1 MATASRKQCR
11 IKGDEEDREV
21 RKVHLDLS
29 PADTD
34 ELFSKP
40 GRSAWSVMAV
50 LMAFLALSLKLLF
63 PYWSSM
69 SPTPEM
75 HLPTNLTTIAL
86 AALHLGAATAQR
98 PVIRADTNRDGA
110 VNEAD
115 DADKA
120 FWTPAR
126 GAIFLPN
133 VGDSLRRCANTDLQ
147 GNPLSNHEL
156 ASCNDASGHL
166 LLEPGLVAP
175 LKTAPVDVSDDVFA
189 HIYATPKAAAKSVRL
204 FVNDFPSR
212 ASETAAWRFV
222 DPEFIFNATQLKN
235 GISLGIDGRE
245 FVTDASEWDGK
256 VTVHFD
262 LHVNT
267 TILSDAVELKVAPVL
282 THHHLQRVDTLI
294 STAANDSDP
303 VQLEFIRQLDA
314 GRAAAGLQTPLYLFN
329 QSSDIWAQDFI
340 EPAYASM
347 PGPNGPVSI
356 RIVLRSAQST
366 RTGGRQVFEQLRG
379 KGVGGFQPEGGRRGF
394 GHLEINSFGNLET
407 IPPYTSKS
415 GIRYPVGR
423 IIQGKHFEKMPAESM
438 TKFLDGQGLQKPL
451 MLETGWLLIG
461 HVDEFVQFLPSNN
474 TGLGFTIGIAD
485 TVSALEILR
494 NASTAGHGGVR
505 AVSFNGSL
513 DNAFSTSAE
522 ELATTIDQILA
533 NETFHQV
540 NAYAQKHIDAN
551 LETLLSEIPIAR
563 EHVVRV
569 PVLFKDL
576 NMGQGFSRSDD
587 GLPSHTDT
595 VMADKF
601 LVASF
606 SPAAINGIV
615 LGGHYL
621 SPKPWGP
628 MVDGK
633 DLFEERVRAVYGATG
648 IDIGFVDDFL
658 SHHVGLGEIHCGSN
672 TLRETDVKWWE

>member
-11 IKGDEEDREV
+11 IKGGDEDREV
-21 RKVHLDLS
+21 REVHLDLW
-29 PADTD
+29 PAGT
-34 ELFSKP
+34 EESITKS
-40 GRSAWSVMAV
+40 GRSPGLFMVV
-50 LMAFLALSLKLLF
+50 LTVFVALSLKLTF
-63 PYWSSM
+63 SHWSSI
-69 SPTPEM
+69 SPIREM
-75 HLPTNLTTIAL
+75 LLPTNLATIAL
-86 AALHLGAATAQR
+86 AALHLGAATAER

-110 VNEAD
+110 INEAD

-120 FWTPAR
+120 FWTSAR

-175 LKTAPVDVSDDVFA
+175 LKTAPVDVSDNVFA
-189 HIYATPKAAAKSVRL
+189 HIYATPKVAAKRVRL

-212 ASETAAWRFV
+212 ASETAAWRLV

-347 PGPNGPVSI
+347 PGPNGPISI

-379 KGVGGFQPEGGRRGF
+379 KGVGGFQPEGGHRGF

-415 GIRYPVGR
+415 GIKYP
-423 IIQGKHFEKMPAESM
+423 
-438 TKFLDGQGLQKPL
+438 KPL

-461 HVDEFVQFLPSNN
+461 HVDEFVQFLPSNKS
-474 TGLGFTIGIAD
+474 GLGFTIGIAD

-513 DNAFSTSAE
+513 DNTFSTSAE

-595 VMADKF
+595 VMADEF

-628 MVDGK
+628 VIDGK
-633 DLFEERVRAVYGATG
+633 DLFEERLKAVYGATG
-648 IDIGFVDDFL
+648 MDVGFVDDFL

-672 TLRETDVKWWE
+672 TLRESDVKWWE

>member
-11 IKGDEEDREV
+11 ITGDEEDREV

-29 PADTD
+29 PAGTD
-34 ELFSKP
+34 ELLSKS
-40 GRSAWSVMAV
+40 GRSVWPVMAV
-50 LMAFLALSLKLLF
+50 LMAFLALSLQLLF
-63 PYWSSM
+63 PYWSSI
-69 SPTPEM
+69 SPIPEM
-75 HLPTNLTTIAL
+75 HLPTNLATIAL

-98 PVIRADTNRDGA
+98 PVIRADTNRDGT

-189 HIYATPKAAAKSVRL
+189 HIYATPKAAAKRVRL

-212 ASETAAWRFV
+212 ASETAAWRLV

-303 VQLEFIRQLDA
+303 
-314 GRAAAGLQTPLYLFN
+314 
-329 QSSDIWAQDFI
+329 SSDIWAQDFI

-347 PGPNGPVSI
+347 PGPDGPVSI

-415 GIRYPVGR
+415 GIR
-423 IIQGKHFEKMPAESM
+423 S
-438 TKFLDGQGLQKPL
+438 
-451 MLETGWLLIG
+451 ETGWLVIG
-461 HVDEFVQFLPSNN
+461 HVDEFVQFLPSNKS
-474 TGLGFTIGIAD
+474 GLGFTIGIAD

-505 AVSFNGSL
+505 AVSFNGNL
-513 DNAFSTSAE
+513 GNAFSTSAE
-522 ELATTIDQILA
+522 ELAMTIDQILA

-540 NAYAQKHIDAN
+540 NSYAQKHIDAN

-595 VMADKF
+595 VMADEF

-648 IDIGFVDDFL
+648 MDVGFVDDFL